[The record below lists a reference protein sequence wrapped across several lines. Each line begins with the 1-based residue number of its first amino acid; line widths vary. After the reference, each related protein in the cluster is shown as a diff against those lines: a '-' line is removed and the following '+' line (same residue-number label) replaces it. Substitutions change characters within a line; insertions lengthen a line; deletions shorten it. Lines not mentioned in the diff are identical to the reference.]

1 MNFFG
6 HFAPK
11 KAARRSLIKKVL
23 AAMYRGGATITSV
36 DDEVLGL
43 MLRAG
48 LGRRIFERPAYDTR
62 LPPEPDTAEGRALMR
77 AAKERRKTVHI
88 AAEWELRPKP
98 MHVVQEPA
106 DYALDAEAILEEEED
121 ETNRRKLAARGGGQ
135 LSEHQIEKQVRHLR
149 HERHKEKQKRK
160 EQERKRK
167 LASGVPMWK
176 IKMEESGRRKK
187 RELYPG
193 IKSVL

>member
-48 LGRRIFERPAYDTR
+48 LGRRIFERPAYDKMK
-62 LPPEPDTAEGRALMR
+62 RAS
-77 AAKERRKTVHI
+77 
-88 AAEWELRPKP
+88 
-98 MHVVQEPA
+98 
-106 DYALDAEAILEEEED
+106 DAERAKHGLP
-121 ETNRRKLAARGGGQ
+121 
-135 LSEHQIEKQVRHLR
+135 SERDWAHFE
-149 HERHKEKQKRK
+149 
-160 EQERKRK
+160 
-167 LASGVPMWK
+167 
-176 IKMEESGRRKK
+176 
-187 RELYPG
+187 
-193 IKSVL
+193 